1 MKKKLNIR
9 YAILLFLAIFMSVS
23 LTVYIIYKNT
33 SENEIR
39 GLKDE
44 LTLASMLD
52 IDELEN
58 TRGFD
63 KNIRFTVVDEL
74 GKVLFDNFTDPSN
87 MENHADRKEIK
98 EAFNG
103 ALGQDIRL
111 SNTLGKDTYYYARLM
126 KDGNVIRLSKQTESI
141 LGQFMK
147 TVPLI
152 ILMSILLILALL
164 IINKKIVD
172 KLLLP
177 IDYAA
182 EHLHKDDFNTDRLD
196 VYDELSPFINTIDRK
211 NKDIQDYIQKLK
223 SKQSTVDEILRNMN
237 EGLVLI
243 DENLKIVQLNDAST
257 RLFKANRQTDYNMKD
272 VVRLTRSQEINTK
285 LEEVVKT
292 HKNTNFE
299 IKVDEDNLKIYLSPI
314 ENGAHLTGIIMLV
327 LDVNDEKKA
336 EKLRR
341 EFSANVSHELKSPL
355 TSISG
360 YAELIKNDMV
370 KNEDLKKFASII
382 YDEAG
387 QMLRLIDNIIM
398 ISKLDEKPQLNTEE
412 EASIKDTINKILELY
427 KQKID
432 AKNLTVEVNVEED
445 LKKKVPIGMLLELY
459 RNLISNAI
467 KYNKDGGKLS
477 ISVEK
482 RGDNI
487 ISKISDTGV
496 GLAKEEIPRIFE
508 RFYMVDKGRNR
519 NTNST
524 GLGLAIVK
532 HIIED
537 IGGSID
543 VTSELGEGTTVK
555 VIYKAD

>member
-23 LTVYIIYKNT
+23 FTVYIIYKNT

-111 SNTLGKDTYYYARLM
+111 SNTLGKDTYYYACLM

-182 EHLHKDDFNTDRLD
+182 EHLHKDDFNTDKLD

-412 EASIKDTINKILELY
+412 EVSIKDTINKILELY

-537 IGGSID
+537 IDGSID